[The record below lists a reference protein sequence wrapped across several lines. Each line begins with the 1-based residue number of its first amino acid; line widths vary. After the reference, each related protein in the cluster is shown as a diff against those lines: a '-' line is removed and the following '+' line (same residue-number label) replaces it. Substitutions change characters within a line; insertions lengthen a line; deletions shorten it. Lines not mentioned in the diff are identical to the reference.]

1 MYVTYAPFYTGHD
14 VPGLKRCAMD
24 SCICRH
30 SFVMSFSTS
39 RSNAARKKSHTS
51 PSRLLRMPFVD
62 AGTGCDPSAA
72 TLLERSMLTLVNSGA
87 RSTTD
92 DDALSLLGIII
103 LCGCIEL

>member
-1 MYVTYAPFYTGHD
+1 MYVTYYTGHD
-14 VPGLKRCAMD
+14 VPGLKRCTMD

-51 PSRLLRMPFVD
+51 PSRLLKIPFVD
-62 AGTGCDPSAA
+62 AGCDPSAA
-72 TLLERSMLTLVNSGA
+72 TLLERSMLTLVKSGA